1 MRQPIDVSL
10 HVINVLAGGEI
21 INTDKIN
28 KIEFQQQNRANK
40 MEGNLWVVDK
50 ISTCQQNHLVRVLL
64 SQVLGIV

>member
-40 MEGNLWVVDK
+40 MEGNL
-50 ISTCQQNHLVRVLL
+50 
-64 SQVLGIV
+64 